1 MFFELFKLTQP
12 LAVEINY
19 NKAKIGIGGGYV
31 SITYRFQQLLGD
43 FKESNYEVLSESERN
58 KIIERCLDFIKKIK
72 QKHQYVEKILITSDS
87 QTFLQKAK
95 ERYEYVYTI
104 HGKVYHVDYTNNK
117 DNFAYMKSFV
127 DLFMLSEAE
136 FVYNYVTGQMY
147 PSGFP
152 SIAAKIGNKP
162 FCRVIE

>member
-1 MFFELFKLTQP
+1 M
-12 LAVEINY
+12 
-19 NKAKIGIGGGYV
+19 
-31 SITYRFQQLLGD
+31 
-43 FKESNYEVLSESERN
+43 
-58 KIIERCLDFIKKIK
+58 
-72 QKHQYVEKILITSDS
+72 
-87 QTFLQKAK
+87 
-95 ERYEYVYTI
+95 
-104 HGKVYHVDYTNNK
+104 DYTNNK